1 VAHGG
6 GDRPPYH
13 AVLALGAWA
22 EENYAVLDAR
32 CVLAGLDP
40 VDLPPRRL
48 LNLAYACIVEPL
60 VLDPERRQEID
71 QKLDWP
77 EFADRK
83 ATDREA
89 AKEDASARMAA
100 GAIGVGNVDRM
111 LEAAWAERQRAL
123 AELEARKA
131 AALTEG
137 GS

>member
-1 VAHGG
+1 MDHGG
-6 GDRPPYH
+6 SDRPPYH

-22 EENYAVLDAR
+22 EENYEILDAR

-60 VLDPERRQEID
+60 VLDPERRAEID

-77 EFADRK
+77 ESADRK
-83 ATDREA
+83 VVDRDIA
-89 AKEDASARMAA
+89 QQDASARMTA

-111 LEAAWAERQRAL
+111 LQNAWEERQRAL

-137 GS
+137 GP